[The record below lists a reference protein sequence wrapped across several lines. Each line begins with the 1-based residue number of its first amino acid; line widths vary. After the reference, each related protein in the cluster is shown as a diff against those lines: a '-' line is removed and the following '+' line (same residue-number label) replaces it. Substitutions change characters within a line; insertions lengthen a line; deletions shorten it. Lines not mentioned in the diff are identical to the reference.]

1 MNAWLRGIIR
11 INYIFSQRF
20 SFIRQNRGLY
30 PEDFIIYL
38 LSYKINGFTLG
49 YNIKLTTM
57 ERIYSII
64 NEYGAVRLEAF
75 SAYDPNRVIDEIIA
89 RTIEEAEYFTLLC
102 HASDY
107 VYAHIV

>member
-1 MNAWLRGIIR
+1 
-11 INYIFSQRF
+11 
-20 SFIRQNRGLY
+20 
-30 PEDFIIYL
+30 
-38 LSYKINGFTLG
+38 
-49 YNIKLTTM
+49 M

-75 SAYDPNRVIDEIIA
+75 SAYDPNRVIDEMIA
-89 RTIEEAEYFTLLC
+89 RTMEEAEYFTLLC